1 MAWDSPCKWRRGK
14 RRLVHFAPVA
24 LIRKAA
30 EPRILYGEPV
40 ELAAAEPSLIRDV
53 DGSLLFS
60 VRLCARLFHAAAL
73 QEVGGAGI
81 EGVGQVHEQET
92 GCEQRMGRAVGEA
105 EAPHDGAYG
114 SSNYLE
120 VGAGGP
126 VRHPHLLEGAGGG
139 VVVGPVQIRWLTV
152 AVAMRRQPQAAQVP
166 LWGSATPAVPSARRA
181 WRRSVA
187 SRS

>member
-1 MAWDSPCKWRRGK
+1 MTAPGNMTGITSVTRGPADLIVPSDGESY
-14 RRLVHFAPVA
+14 RYGLGFPMQVAPRQA
-24 LIRKAA
+24 AARPLCTRGPHRKAA

-40 ELAAAEPSLIRDV
+40 ELAAAASLIRYV

-126 VRHPHLLEGAGGG
+126 VL
-139 VVVGPVQIRWLTV
+139 VIRIFWK
-152 AVAMRRQPQAAQVP
+152 
-166 LWGSATPAVPSARRA
+166 GPAV
-181 WRRSVA
+181 V
-187 SRS
+187 